1 MAVTSAATIKRW
13 PLIDLKLAI
22 MFLRSL
28 YMTGL
33 SPDESLAELSRLQ
46 PSHAGFWQGAVRHTQ
61 SGKPLH
67 DYLKTRW
74 PENLVTPIRIAETSG
89 RLNDVF
95 QGMEKALQ
103 QQIDARKLLTK
114 LYYPIIVAVGGIAAG
129 IFFVASVIPSIFAR
143 MRFNGTPPFIVTF
156 TRDAQILLDDYGLLA
171 LGVIIAGI
179 LYGLWQWKESDA
191 FRASTLS
198 LVNHIP
204 VVGWSSRWIW
214 FSVWANYVSIMIKA
228 DIPATEVFRLTT
240 NTLPP
245 HLQSPITQIVSQLE
259 RGQSL
264 TKASTQTKNPDDP
277 LRLLPLHII
286 NAFRMTDRSGQG
298 AEQFAIASVTLFA
311 PGEEML
317 SRAIKTINYIFMA
330 ISAAMLLIPASM
342 YLQTIITLT
351 RTIGSAR

>member
-1 MAVTSAATIKRW
+1 MAFTTTATIERW
-13 PLIDLKLAI
+13 PLDDLKLAI

-33 SPDESLAELSRLQ
+33 SPDETLDELSRLQ
-46 PSHAGFWQGAVRHTQ
+46 PSHAEFWQSAARHTR
-61 SGKPLH
+61 SGRPLH
-67 DYLKTRW
+67 DYLKSRW
-74 PENLVTPIRIAETSG
+74 PENLVSPIRIAETSG

-95 QGMEKALQ
+95 KGMEKALQ
-103 QQIDARKLLTK
+103 QQIDARKLLSK
-114 LYYPIIVAVGGIAAG
+114 LYYPIFVAVGGIAAG
-129 IFFVASVIPSIFAR
+129 IFFIAGVIPNIFAK

-156 TRDAQILLDDYGLLA
+156 TRDAQILLNDYGLLT
-171 LGVIIAGI
+171 LGVIIAVL

-198 LVNHIP
+198 LINQIP

-214 FSVWANYVSIMIKA
+214 FSVWANYASIMIKA

-240 NTLPP
+240 STLPL
-245 HLQSPITQIVSQLE
+245 HLQPSITQIVTQLE
-259 RGQSL
+259 RGQSM
-264 TKASTQTKNPDDP
+264 TKAATQTKNPDDP
-277 LRLLPLHII
+277 LRLLPIHIT

-298 AEQFAIASVTLFA
+298 AEQFAIASETLFA
-311 PGEEML
+311 PGEEIL
-317 SRAIKTINYIFMA
+317 ARAIKTINYIFIS